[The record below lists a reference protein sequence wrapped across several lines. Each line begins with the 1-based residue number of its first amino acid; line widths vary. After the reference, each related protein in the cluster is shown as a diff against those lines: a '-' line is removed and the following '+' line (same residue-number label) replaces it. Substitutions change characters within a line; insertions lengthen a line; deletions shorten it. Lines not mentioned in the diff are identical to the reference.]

1 MPLGDR
7 TGPMGQGPRTGRA
20 LGFCSGYDSPGY
32 TKGFGGGM
40 GRGFKFGGGMG
51 RGMGM
56 GMGMGMG
63 RGRGFGRGRF
73 FGWSYP
79 GNYQDFPWMQPASK
93 DDEIKMLKSQAESL
107 KRTQKDIEKRLSELE
122 KEGD

>member
-7 TGPMGQGPRTGRA
+7 TGPLGQGPRTGRG

-40 GRGFKFGGGMG
+40 GRGFGFGRGMG
-51 RGMGM
+51 RGI
-56 GMGMGMG
+56 G
-63 RGRGFGRGRF
+63 RGRGFGRGRYYGLPYVESF
-73 FGWSYP
+73 YGY
-79 GNYQDFPWMQPASK
+79 PWMQPLSK

-107 KRTQKDIEKRLSELE
+107 KITQKDIERRLSELE
-122 KEGD
+122 KGND

>member
-32 TKGFGGGM
+32 SKGFGSGM
-40 GRGFKFGGGMG
+40 GRGFRFG
-51 RGMGM
+51 R

-63 RGRGFGRGRF
+63 RGRGIGRGRF
-73 FGWSYP
+73 YGWSYS
-79 GNYQDFPWMQPASK
+79 GDYQEFPWMQPASK

-122 KEGD
+122 KESD